1 MHRGR
6 QHWGRQHW
14 VRPHWGRQ
22 HWGRWPARRSRHRR
36 LRRWSGLGSTVLFTF
51 SGQGRAGEVRYVC
64 LWVAAGSGK
73 TTLLAA
79 WVRRLR
85 REGESVT

>member
-1 MHRGR
+1 MHRSRNAPGSSAL
-6 QHWGRQHW
+6 GP
-14 VRPHWGRQ
+14 VAGTEI
-22 HWGRWPARRSRHRR
+22 PAPSIAEVERSRLDSAFH
-36 LRRWSGLGSTVLFTF
+36 LL
-51 SGQGRAGEVRYVC
+51 RAGEVRYVC
-64 LWVAAGSGK
+64 LWAAAGSGR